1 MPHDI
6 SYEAQDLIRKILVTD
21 PSKRITVSDAPLP
34 YLRSAATIPTFSLSI
49 IRQSKLNAI
58 HGLLKIFLR
67 R

>member
-34 YLRSAATIPTFSLSI
+34 SLRSSATIPT
-49 IRQSKLNAI
+49 
-58 HGLLKIFLR
+58 LLYPLLDR
-67 R
+67 AN